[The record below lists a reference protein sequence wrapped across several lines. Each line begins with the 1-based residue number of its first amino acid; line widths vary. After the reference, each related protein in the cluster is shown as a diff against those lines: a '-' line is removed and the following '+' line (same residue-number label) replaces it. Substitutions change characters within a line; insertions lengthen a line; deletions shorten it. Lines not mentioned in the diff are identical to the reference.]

1 MEMNEKEQRRNDM
14 SIELK
19 NIHKTYNS
27 KSGKTE
33 VFSETSLSVADGEQ
47 VIITGESGSGKST
60 LLNLIGLIDSDFQGE
75 YVLNGKAVSQ
85 LNAKEKARLRNE
97 TFGFIFQE
105 YALVEE
111 DTVFDN
117 VKIPLLY
124 SSTRKKDYR
133 AKVME
138 ILTFLEMDRYMNKKV
153 RELSGGQRQR
163 VAIARALV
171 NRPGIVLADEPTGS
185 LDERMTNQ
193 VMELIYDYIGDTKT
207 LLLVTHDLEKIR
219 RDGQRILTIHNRSL
233 IPVK

>member
-1 MEMNEKEQRRNDM
+1 MG
-14 SIELK
+14 IELK

-75 YVLNGKAVSQ
+75 YVLNGKAVNQ
-85 LNAKEKARLRNE
+85 LKAKEKARLRNE

-111 DTVFDN
+111 DSVFDN

-138 ILTFLEMDRYMNKKV
+138 ILTFLEMDGYMNKKV

-171 NRPGIVLADEPTGS
+171 NRPGIILADEPTGS

-207 LLLVTHDLEKIR
+207 LLLVTHDLGKIIR
-219 RDGQRILTIHNRSL
+219 EGQRVLTIQNHSL
-233 IPVK
+233 IPAK